1 MLSTGITIFTIVL
14 AGAMVAA
21 VLRPLLLG
29 FSENDEEQAQRD
41 AVSGGTTQQ
50 NRALDVLWNEKQR
63 VLRSIRDLDLDYDMG
78 KLVDDTYA
86 SQRVYLIRLYVAISK
101 RIDELQTEVNAQQVR
116 VEAALAAF
124 RKAQQRS

>member
-1 MLSTGITIFTIVL
+1 MLSTGITIFAIVL
-14 AGAMVAA
+14 GGVMA
-21 VLRPLLLG
+21 VGVLSPLLIG
-29 FSENDEEQAQRD
+29 QSEDDESDRRGTAT
-41 AVSGGTTQQ
+41 GGTSQQ
-50 NRALDVLWNEKQR
+50 NRALEVLWNEKQR

-101 RIDELQTEVNAQQVR
+101 RSDELQAEVNAQQMR

>member
-1 MLSTGITIFTIVL
+1 MLSTGITIFAIVL
-14 AGAMVAA
+14 AGIMAIMV
-21 VLRPLLLG
+21 VRPLLAG
-29 FSENDEEQAQRD
+29 PTEDEEDDRRG
-41 AVSGGTTQQ
+41 AVTGGTSQQ

-86 SQRVYLIRLYVAISK
+86 SQRIYLIQLYVAIAK
-101 RIDELQTEVNAQQVR
+101 RIDELQVEVNAQQVR

-124 RKAQQRS
+124 RKVHERS

>member
-1 MLSTGITIFTIVL
+1 MLSTGITIFAIVL
-14 AGAMVAA
+14 GGLMAVG
-21 VLRPLLLG
+21 VLRPLLIG
-29 FSENDEEQAQRD
+29 QPEDEETDRPGTAT
-41 AVSGGTTQQ
+41 GGTSQQ
-50 NRALDVLWNEKQR
+50 NRALEVLWNEKQR

-101 RIDELQTEVNAQQVR
+101 RIDELQAEVNTQQVR